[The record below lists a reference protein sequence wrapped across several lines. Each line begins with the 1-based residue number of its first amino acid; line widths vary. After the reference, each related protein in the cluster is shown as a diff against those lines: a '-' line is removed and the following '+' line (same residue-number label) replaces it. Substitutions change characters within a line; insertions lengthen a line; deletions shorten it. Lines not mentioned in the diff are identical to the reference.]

1 MPDAFLRA
9 FIGVGNS
16 LLERFHI
23 VPSVL
28 INLTSNAIHPAD
40 PGAIR
45 LEVDVL
51 LQALD
56 LILLIQMHEALEL
69 RLNPAHLGLCEGTS
83 WWKEPVKTRDG

>member
-40 PGAIR
+40 PGAMR

-56 LILLIQMHEALEL
+56 LILLIQMHEALEP